1 MNEAKRESFLQ
12 DVEVKNSYQVMARR
26 TDGSA
31 FVVVDDVFANVALVA
46 LTATAPTGALLVTAA
61 HFGRTPDIPRHH
73 AARSAD
79 ALTALVANYQQI
91 NMADY
96 FLISKFQ

>member
-1 MNEAKRESFLQ
+1 
-12 DVEVKNSYQVMARR
+12 
-26 TDGSA
+26 
-31 FVVVDDVFANVALVA
+31 
-46 LTATAPTGALLVTAA
+46 VTAS

-91 NMADY
+91 NTKDD
-96 FLISKFQ
+96 FLNFKILIKPKLKIK